1 METEERP
8 CNLCHWID
16 KPAFRTILWGE
27 EGGNVCIDC
36 YVKMLEEI
44 LDALV
49 KDEHERGKLILEEYK
64 RAEELNKRL
73 EWDFDRPAL
82 VDCRIPSDEQFLPE
96 HLQGLMRF
104 KQR

>member
-8 CNLCHWID
+8 CNLCQQID
-16 KPAFRTILWGE
+16 KPALRTILWGE
-27 EGGNVCIDC
+27 EEVNVCIDC
-36 YVKMLEEI
+36 YVKMVEEI

-49 KDEHERGKLILEEYK
+49 EDEHERGKLILEQYK

-82 VDCRIPSDEQFLPE
+82 IDCRTPSDEELLPE

>member
-27 EGGNVCIDC
+27 EGVNVCIDC
-36 YVKMLEEI
+36 YVKMVEEI

-49 KDEHERGKLILEEYK
+49 EDEHERGKLILEQYK

-82 VDCRIPSDEQFLPE
+82 IDCRTLSDEEFLPE

>member
-44 LDALV
+44 L
-49 KDEHERGKLILEEYK
+49 R
-64 RAEELNKRL
+64 RT
-73 EWDFDRPAL
+73 
-82 VDCRIPSDEQFLPE
+82 EQTIRMGF
-96 HLQGLMRF
+96 
-104 KQR
+104 

>member
-1 METEERP
+1 VIYALGAISQPFE
-8 CNLCHWID
+8 LYY
-16 KPAFRTILWGE
+16 G
-27 EGGNVCIDC
+27 V
-36 YVKMLEEI
+36 I

-49 KDEHERGKLILEEYK
+49 EDEHKRGKLILEQYK

-82 VDCRIPSDEQFLPE
+82 IDCRMPSDEEFLPE
-96 HLQGLMRF
+96 HLQGFMRL